1 MNCPKCDHE
10 NSTEDS
16 VKQVAECPLV
26 VIMKAIYSNI
36 YGLAVLVAIF
46 LNCL

>member
-16 VKQVAECPLV
+16 VKQVAECPCGCH
-26 VIMKAIYSNI
+26 I
-36 YGLAVLVAIF
+36 VA
-46 LNCL
+46 L

>member
-16 VKQVAECPLV
+16 VKQVAELLILRIIKDIDKIEDV
-26 VIMKAIYSNI
+26 SLTRI
-36 YGLAVLVAIF
+36 
-46 LNCL
+46 